1 MERNNRNRKE
11 ECNVDSHNFG
21 FMNDHEL
28 ASKSYQLIKQDFG
41 LEEDFDSE
49 VDSPVDRLE
58 QLLTKVI
65 VHLLDKDFSRLLNA
79 LYRIDVDEKKVKEIL
94 ALSVPDQMANE
105 LAKVIIAREQEKV
118 KWREKNRN

>member
-1 MERNNRNRKE
+1 
-11 ECNVDSHNFG
+11 
-21 FMNDHEL
+21 MNDHEL